1 MSRNSSNSS
10 NSPSET
16 SETSY
21 SENFRGMSAH
31 RCFRCRRFY
40 GKCKCH
46 KRMFRNFRK
55 GCMCRMILKG
65 LLVALAIYLISRLLK
80 SVDNVPSSRPSLL

>member
-21 SENFRGMSAH
+21 SENFRGMSA
-31 RCFRCRRFY
+31 RRRFY

-46 KRMFRNFRK
+46 KKMFRNFRK

-80 SVDNVPSSRPSLL
+80 SVDNVSSSRPSLL